1 VRAGLEAGSAAGR
14 DAGTDAVRVL
24 VVTDGLR
31 DVTASAH
38 VLETAHREGVPL
50 AVLVRAYDAPID
62 AQVAFARELRTA
74 LPRELPVLFAG
85 HPARAREAGADGVHL
100 GRRVASVAEARAAF
114 GPGAWVSVP
123 AHAPQDIDA
132 AEREGAFAALVSPV
146 LGVPGKGQPLGF
158 SGLSCF
164 VTQAS
169 PQRIR
174 VFALGGLGPADVG
187 PCLRAGAHGVAVIR
201 AVWGAPD
208 PLDALRSLAAAFA
221 HGA

>member
-1 VRAGLEAGSAAGR
+1 VRAPIHAGIE
-14 DAGTDAVRVL
+14 AVRLL

-31 DVTASAH
+31 DVPHAARVLTA
-38 VLETAHREGVPL
+38 AHRESVPL
-50 AVLVRAYDAPID
+50 ALLVRAYDAPME
-62 AQVAFARELRTA
+62 AQVAFARDLRAA
-74 LPRELPVLFAG
+74 LPREVPVVFAG
-85 HPARAREAGADGVHL
+85 PPERAQEAGADGVHL
-100 GRRVASVAEARAAF
+100 GRRVATVAAARAVF

-164 VTQAS
+164 VTQAR
-169 PQRIR
+169 PERIR

-201 AVWGAPD
+201 AVWGAED
-208 PLDALRSLAAAFA
+208 PLAALLSLGTAFA
-221 HGA
+221 RGA